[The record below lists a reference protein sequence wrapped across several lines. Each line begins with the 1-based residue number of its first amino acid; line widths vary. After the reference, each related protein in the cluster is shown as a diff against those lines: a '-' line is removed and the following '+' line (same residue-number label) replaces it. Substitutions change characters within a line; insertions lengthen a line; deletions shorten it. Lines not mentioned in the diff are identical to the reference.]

1 MLVSNRTDFE
11 HLQMSIATLIILILL
26 LAIIVGITI
35 VVKMALSKLNPA
47 PSSNNPSPAPAAGNS
62 TATPSASSGGS
73 SSSGQKG
80 KGIPN
85 WIMILGIAYLVI
97 RGLLIIWINYITQL
111 DWIIIIVLALLAIVS
126 FWNGKNRWLALV
138 LVSAIACILWFNQ
151 AHIDSFKPK
160 PRSNTEQSAQ
170 QEQVAPAPIDE
181 IIYMDPI
188 LPNTNSSI
196 DLVKTGNY
204 KAIKGKNRLCL
215 SRLGDMSSY
224 YGQLI
229 KIEGVEYKAGESGKC
244 YPISITEDTIYVEF
258 VYPPQTKVDTYLLTD
273 KEKDGQ
279 GVYPFLEP
287 VK

>member
-11 HLQMSIATLIILILL
+11 HLQMSMATLIILILL

-47 PSSNNPSPAPAAGNS
+47 PRPNSSSPAPAKGNS
-62 TATPSASSGGS
+62 TASQSAS
-73 SSSGQKG
+73 KD
-80 KGIPN
+80 IPK
-85 WIMILGIAYLVI
+85 WIMPLGIAYLVI
-97 RGLLIIWINYITQL
+97 RGLTIIAKIYIGFW
-111 DWIIIIVLALLAIVS
+111 DWIIILGLAVVAIINLLSGKQKSISLITIIAI
-126 FWNGKNRWLALV
+126 G
-138 LVSAIACILWFNQ
+138 CILWGND
-151 AHIDSFKPK
+151 HNIKSTT
-160 PRSNTEQSAQ
+160 SEQSSTQQ
-170 QEQVAPAPIDE
+170 QEQVPPAPVE
-181 IIYMDPI
+181 ETIYMDPI

-229 KIEGVEYKAGESGKC
+229 KIKGIEYKAGESGKC

-258 VYPPQTKVDTYLLTD
+258 VYPPQTEVDTYLLTG
-273 KEKDGQ
+273 KEKNGQ
-279 GVYPFLEP
+279 GIYPFLEP
-287 VK
+287 VR